1 MVYRPLSLPNPTW
14 VAGAKSEGYAAYEFG
29 EVGSSANSQSEGSAL
44 LTTNGSISPFL
55 ESLLEELKIPRVK
68 AGGAG
73 NKMIMLLEKSITSNK
88 DVDNSLLYIQDRGV
102 SRWDTCAAEA
112 CLEAFGGTLTKM
124 TPYLADVPVDN
135 DEVEE
140 QKDEMYTYLASQ
152 TNLDFVPG
160 KANLT
165 KYNCQS
171 SVQDLQPNQ
180 RALDLSQVKPYSNL
194 CGLVALG
201 SEWNTMEGK
210 IQIQKAMQR
219 AAVKKPSF
227 IRLRKS

>member
-14 VAGAKSEGYAAYEFG
+14 VAGAKSEGYAVYEFG

-55 ESLLEELKIPRVK
+55 ASLLEELKIPRVK

-88 DVDNSLLYIQDRGV
+88 DVDSSFLYIQDRGV

-124 TPYLADVPVDN
+124 TPYLADTVEVD
-135 DEVEE
+135 E

-152 TNLDFVPG
+152 TNLDFIPG

-171 SVQDLQPNQ
+171 YVQDLQPNQ

-201 SEWNTMEGK
+201 SEWNTKEGK
-210 IQIQKAMQR
+210 MKIQKAMQR
-219 AAVKKPSF
+219 AAVKNPPS
-227 IRLRKS
+227 LD

>member
-1 MVYRPLSLPNPTW
+1 MGGVVYRPLSLPNPTW
-14 VAGAKSEGYAAYEFG
+14 VAGVKSEGYAAYEFG
-29 EVGSSANSQSEGSAL
+29 EVGSSANSQSEGNAL

-55 ESLLEELKIPRVK
+55 ESLLEELKISRVK

-73 NKMIMLLEKSITSNK
+73 NKMIMLLEKSITGNK

-124 TPYLADVPVDN
+124 TPYLADVSVDN
-135 DEVEE
+135 DEVDE

-171 SVQDLQPNQ
+171 SVQDLQPHQ

-219 AAVKKPSF
+219 AAVKNPPS
-227 IRLRKS
+227 LD

>member
-14 VAGAKSEGYAAYEFG
+14 VAGVKSEGYAVYEFG

-55 ESLLEELKIPRVK
+55 ASLLEELKIPRVK

-88 DVDNSLLYIQDRGV
+88 DVDNSFLYIQDRGV

-124 TPYLADVPVDN
+124 TPYLADTVEVD
-135 DEVEE
+135 E

-152 TNLDFVPG
+152 TNLDFIPG

-165 KYNCQS
+165 KYNCKS
-171 SVQDLQPNQ
+171 SVQDFQPNQ
-180 RALDLSQVKPYSNL
+180 IVLDVNQVKPYSNL

-201 SEWNTMEGK
+201 SEWNTQKGK

-219 AAVKKPSF
+219 AAVKTPPS
-227 IRLRKS
+227 LD